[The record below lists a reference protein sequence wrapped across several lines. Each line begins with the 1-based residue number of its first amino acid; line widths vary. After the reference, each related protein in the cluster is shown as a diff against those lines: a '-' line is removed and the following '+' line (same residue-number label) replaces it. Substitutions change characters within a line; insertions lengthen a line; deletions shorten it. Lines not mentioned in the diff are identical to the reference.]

1 MNSWPGRSYCW
12 KLGLLQ
18 EQRSEGIPS
27 QGFRRIWKS
36 MIIHNHHCPPKSE
49 DWFSSLS
56 SLSSC
61 SYSWPWWQRDLRESR
76 PTLLQQKKFQVHES
90 LPQMSGRW
98 HTPECYRQW
107 LALKH
112 NLDQTDP
119 SNTASICREKSWH
132 TSGAVMDFKI
142 GPIFLQILVPWP
154 GIPAYHRVGYV
165 YYDCH
170 LICWGLAAVVSV
182 VGSWEGQYKRNF

>member
-27 QGFRRIWKS
+27 QGFHRIWKS

-56 SLSSC
+56 SLSSCSSC

-132 TSGAVMDFKI
+132 TSGAVMDLKI
-142 GPIFLQILVPWP
+142 GPIFLQKLVPWP
-154 GIPAYHRVGYV
+154 RIPGNTNLPPSGI
-165 YYDCH
+165 C
-170 LICWGLAAVVSV
+170 L
-182 VGSWEGQYKRNF
+182 